1 MIATGQVLFKGAA
14 QALAAAGTPR
24 DARVLGFALVAVVTY
39 AVATVLWI
47 LLLRDAALSRLYPYM
62 ALSFVLVAA
71 ASRMVFSEP
80 ISAGHLVGLGLI
92 VGGIALIAAS

>member
-14 QALAAAGTPR
+14 EALATAGTAL
-24 DARVLGFALVAVVTY
+24 DARVIALTLVALAIY
-39 AVATVLWI
+39 GAATVLWMF
-47 LLLRDAALSRLYPYM
+47 LLRDAALSRLYPYM

-71 ASRMVFSEP
+71 AGRLIFAEP
-80 ISAGHLVGLGLI
+80 LVPTHLVGLGLI